1 MKKTPSSNLHQS
13 SQRRKNANF
22 QDSTDTKNHN
32 PKTYSA
38 LKSFK
43 SAVKKCADVFA
54 LILTGKRKT
63 DSKLIG
69 NDDRKNTSKVRGV
82 VLVSCKFD

>member
-1 MKKTPSSNLHQS
+1 MKKTPSTKLQQT
-13 SQRRKNANF
+13 SQRRQIANLP
-22 QDSTDTKNHN
+22 DSIDTKKRN

-38 LKSFK
+38 FKSFK
-43 SAVKKCADVFA
+43 SAVKKCAEVFA

-69 NDDRKNTSKVRGV
+69 NDDRNNTSKVRGV